1 MIEVIGMRFEQLLR
15 EKGISRYQLS
25 KNSGVPWATL
35 ADIYSGKTH
44 WERCGAATLLKLSKA
59 LEMAPEELMLLDNH
73 ANPSAADGKPADK
86 AYLETNLPA
95 RIQKSIA
102 DYLQGEKDQVL
113 HLDCLSDD
121 LYGAIN
127 ANLWSG
133 CITEEQ
139 ASYLRG
145 KYLYGTEANADD

>member
-1 MIEVIGMRFEQLLR
+1 MRFEQRLR

-44 WERCGAATLLKLSKA
+44 WERCSAATLLKLAKA
-59 LEMAPEELMLLDNH
+59 LDMAPEELVLLDNQ
-73 ANPSAADGKPADK
+73 ANPCAADGKPVDK
-86 AYLETNLPA
+86 TYLEADLPA
-95 RIQKSIA
+95 RIQKAIA

-113 HLDCLSDD
+113 HLDCLSDE

-139 ASYLRG
+139 AGYLRR
-145 KYLYGTEANADD
+145 KYLYGTEADADD